1 MKSTFRTPALL
12 IVCLS
17 LIFSFGIASNASAA
31 TSKTTKTLAADLR
44 ATSAKVFGEHSYMI
58 MLAMQKQLKQAP
70 DTQQAMAALNANTN
84 SIASL
89 LTGTYAD
96 AAAAQFKA
104 QWNTH
109 NQRFIEYAV
118 AIRDKDTNNQKGA
131 LAGIKSTTNMMVT
144 ILKQQNPYINEQK
157 LLNDFNAHNN
167 SLVRSFDA
175 YAKGQYATTYSEV
188 HSAYVRAGTVGASIA
203 TATAERYPTRFKR
216 STTQTDAAY
225 FRQKT
230 GEALGEHAIL
240 SILVMQKGNDNAPDL
255 AAVKSA
261 LNRNTDTLTATHKMI
276 FGNAAGGTFNT
287 LWNRHIMDY
296 QMYLEGTLTGD
307 TAKRQAAKDDLGKFV
322 ADLTAFQTSL
332 LPSLNKTA
340 TYQANAMH
348 GAHVI
353 TALDA
358 YRAGDYAKSYEAL
371 RTGYN
376 HMWKTGNTLSEA
388 IVKRYPSKF

>member
-1 MKSTFRTPALL
+1 MKRSSRTLL
-12 IVCLS
+12 LLLVCLS
-17 LIFSFGIASNASAA
+17 LIFTFGMAPSASAA
-31 TSKTTKTLAADLR
+31 TKTTKTLAADLR
-44 ATSAKVFGEHSYMI
+44 ATSAKVFGEHSYLV
-58 MLAMQKQLKQAP
+58 MLAMQKQLMQAK
-70 DTQQAMAALNANTN
+70 DTTQAMAALNANTN

-89 LTGTYAD
+89 LTNTYTD
-96 AAAAQFKA
+96 AAAAQLKT
-104 QWNTH
+104 QWSTQS
-109 NQRFIEYAV
+109 QRFIDYAI
-118 AIRDKDTNNQKGA
+118 AIRDKDQTNQKGA
-131 LAGIKSTTNMMVT
+131 LAGIKSTSTMVVT
-144 ILKQQNPYINEQK
+144 ILKQQNPYINEQQ
-157 LLNDFNAHNN
+157 LLKDLTAHNN
-167 SLVRSFDA
+167 SLIRSFDA

-188 HSAYVRAGTVGASIA
+188 HAAYVRAGTIGASIA
-203 TATAERYPTRFKR
+203 TATAKRYPSRFKQ

-255 AAVKSA
+255 PNVKSW
-261 LNRNTDTLTATHKMI
+261 LNRNTDVLTATHKNI
-276 FGNAAGGTFNT
+276 FGSATGQTFNT
-287 LWNRHIMDY
+287 LWNRHINDY
-296 QMYLEGTLTGD
+296 QMYLTGVMTGD
-307 TAKRQAAKDDLGKFV
+307 AAKRQAAKDDLGKFV
-322 ADLTAFQTSL
+322 ADLTAFQTSR

-376 HMWKTGNTLSEA
+376 HMWMTGNTLSEA
-388 IVKRYPSKF
+388 IVKRYPAKF